1 MYGDVTYKVLYLRD
15 KLTYCL
21 AEARRIFA
29 QDLCLG
35 LPDIP
40 VYPSHD
46 LVDN

>member
-15 KLTYCL
+15 KLTYYL
-21 AEARRIFA
+21 VKARRIFA

-35 LPDIP
+35 LPNIP
-40 VYPSHD
+40 VYPPHD